1 MDGDPSVDTACHC
14 PLTCQQLSWGSDLP
28 SLCTV
33 SSSEGVTV
41 EWVLGCSSGAQLL
54 QGRTWL
60 KEKVTRLKRE
70 QQER

>member
-1 MDGDPSVDTACHC
+1 MGAPALTLPATATDM
-14 PLTCQQLSWGSDLP
+14 PAVELGQRSALSLH
-28 SLCTV
+28 TV

-41 EWVLGCSSGAQLL
+41 EWVLGCSSGTQLL
-54 QGRTWL
+54 QSRTWL